1 MPSVAKAVEPGRVFL
16 TEQLEL
22 ITRWE
27 NGVGKVRHS
36 HFPFWRLGIHS
47 RGRRSERMKQTGRTV
62 SRLCRTIGLLFSH
75 LSFTRGVMREA
86 RV

>member
-1 MPSVAKAVEPGRVFL
+1 MFL

-47 RGRRSERMKQTGRTV
+47 RGRRSERMKQTRHSLGPYRLETV
-62 SRLCRTIGLLFSH
+62 SHNRAVIQP
-75 LSFTRGVMREA
+75 SFIYPWSGCVRPECKK
-86 RV
+86 RVRV